1 MITITESKTL
11 MKHKSCEC
19 KCKFGSRKCN
29 SNQKQNND
37 KCWSECKN
45 LRKHVFE
52 NIYVLNH
59 RTGTCENFKYLGSI
73 TGDSVIMCDE
83 IIEATK
89 TVPTNSNGK
98 KVTCN
103 VENFYILLT
112 FLLINISLLI
122 IIILIVFTVTS

>member
-1 MITITESKTL
+1 MNVNVNLAVESVIQVKNKIMINVDLSAKI
-11 MKHKSCEC
+11 CE
-19 KCKFGSRKCN
+19 N
-29 SNQKQNND
+29 
-37 KCWSECKN
+37 
-45 LRKHVFE
+45 VFE
-52 NIYVLNH
+52 NIYILNH
-59 RTGTCENFKYLGSI
+59 STCTCENFKYLGSI

-89 TVPTNSNGK
+89 TVLTNSNGK